1 MTLGQKIKTVRLAK
15 GMTQKEVVGDFITR
29 NMLSK
34 IENDS
39 ATPSVRTLE
48 HLAGVLGLPIG
59 YFLDHAKLSDGLAP
73 DGLNEARAAFRAGE
87 WTLCLRLLRADST
100 AGTTDEG
107 YLLHAKAG
115 ANAARE
121 ALERGDAAEARELA
135 ESAQYYNQE
144 GMYYS
149 PHLAAELSLTLGKAV
164 LRMSEIGWQEQRAS
178 LEQALEQLDEAFRVR
193 QNRA

>member
-1 MTLGQKIKTVRLAK
+1 MTLGQKIKDARLAR

-48 HLAGVLGLPIG
+48 HLAAALELPTG
-59 YFLDHAKLSDGLAP
+59 YFLDEAGVSDGSSP
-73 DGLNEARAAFRAGE
+73 DGLNEARAAFRAKD
-87 WTLCLRLLRADST
+87 WTECLRLLEADST

-107 YLLHAKAG
+107 YLLHAHAG
-115 ANAARE
+115 AYAARE
-121 ALERGDAAEARELA
+121 ALDGGSPAAARELA
-135 ESAQYYNQE
+135 EAAQYYNQE

-149 PHLAAELSLTLGKAV
+149 PLLAAELTLTLGNAL
-164 LRMSEIGWQEQRAS
+164 LRLAEGGWQEQRAAF
-178 LEQALEQLDEAFRVR
+178 LNAFAALDKAFRGKP
-193 QNRA
+193 